1 MGWHGGRA
9 GRRKLRWAG
18 ARPAYQ
24 GLYRG
29 LDATGF
35 APGLLNAAWPASA
48 KNPRKFLLHPP
59 ITEKEGLACG
69 QPWQRRRVRSP
80 AC

>member
-1 MGWHGGRA
+1 MGHGRCGKGAGAGRA
-9 GRRKLRWAG
+9 GRRTLRWAG

-35 APGLLNAAWPASA
+35 APGLLKAA
-48 KNPRKFLLHPP
+48 
-59 ITEKEGLACG
+59 
-69 QPWQRRRVRSP
+69 
-80 AC
+80 